1 MSCLS
6 LPPRSGAKVR
16 NSPSPLVIGIG
27 GGTGSGKTTVA
38 RVLCERYALLGVS
51 LLDLDSYYHDRSYLS
66 LDERACVNYDEPC
79 AIDYDLLFSHLN
91 RLLSGRGIEKPRYLF
106 STHTRS
112 CEVDLIKPTPII
124 IVEGLFALWEP
135 RICSLM
141 GLKIYVDASPD
152 LRFIRRLQRDL
163 VERGRTVES
172 VVTQYLQTVRP
183 MHQRYVE
190 PTRMNAD
197 LVVDTCSG
205 SHTGLIEAADRA
217 LASRSR

>member
-1 MSCLS
+1 M
-6 LPPRSGAKVR
+6 
-16 NSPSPLVIGIG
+16 PSPLIIGIG

-38 RVLCERYALLGVS
+38 RILCERYANLGVS
-51 LLDLDSYYHDRSYLS
+51 VLDLDSYYHGRNHLS
-66 LDERACVNYDEPC
+66 VEERAQVNYDEPC
-79 AIDYDLLFSHLN
+79 AIDYDLLFSHLQQ
-91 RLLSGRGIEKPRYLF
+91 LSSGQSVEKPRYLF